1 MSRSEEDL
9 ASLVAELVRSLQE
22 LQRELE
28 PGGRRRGPPRPP
40 TPGELAEFTSEVA
53 IPGLVLLLETNIR
66 ALRLLQRALRL
77 AADRDTESR
86 GPREQRLA
94 ERAAAASGE
103 TLSRL
108 DDVLAELQNAVEG
121 RPTDDEARQLLAE
134 ARRLRAEVQQRL
146 DDRVRDAEGEPRAVT
161 ESEEDSAMAEGDQN
175 DDGDHVEVDVEA
187 ELDAIRDELDG
198 TTGRDDDARP
208 ENGTAEDRS
217 ETDDQSENG
226 TAGDRPDGSG
236 T

>member
-1 MSRSEEDL
+1 MSRTDEDL

-77 AADRDTESR
+77 AADREVDSR
-86 GPREQRLA
+86 GTHEQRLTD
-94 ERAAAASGE
+94 RAAAASGR

-108 DDVLAELQNAVEG
+108 DDVLAELQDAVEG
-121 RPTDDEARQLLAE
+121 RPTDDEARQLLAD
-134 ARRLRAEVQQRL
+134 ARRLREEVQERL
-146 DDRVRDAEGEPRAVT
+146 EERTSDAGSGPRVVEETGDGPTNVDAERNGDGET
-161 ESEEDSAMAEGDQN
+161 T
-175 DDGDHVEVDVEA
+175 DDADVEVDVEA
-187 ELDAIRDELDG
+187 ELDAIRDELG
-198 TTGRDDDARP
+198 GRDSDVPEDAPDEPDAQSDSDGDD
-208 ENGTAEDRS
+208 GDS
-217 ETDDQSENG
+217 DDSA
-226 TAGDRPDGSG
+226 T
-236 T
+236 